1 MRGPV
6 DPVPFEHMSITGAVP
21 RKCGTCRF
29 LFEGECTR
37 AVEQVQGS
45 LALDH
50 GPCPI
55 PGDTTPTLVVA
66 GHPFGTVSIPTK
78 CRACAH
84 LVTDPIRGFTC
95 GYERERWGAC
105 PRTLDWGDWSPE
117 LPNVGLA
124 SRRPVSTALLR
135 AVAAGHEVQAI
146 KAFRADFPEA
156 TIAEARHAFAE
167 LAERL
172 RKAR

>member
-1 MRGPV
+1 MA
-6 DPVPFEHMSITGAVP
+6 ITGAVP
-21 RKCGTCRF
+21 RKCGDCRF

-37 AVEQVQGS
+37 ATDQVQGY

-55 PGDTTPTLVVA
+55 PGNPTPTLVVTDP
-66 GHPFGTVSIPTK
+66 PFGTVSIPTK
-78 CRACAH
+78 CRTCAH
-84 LVTDPIRGFTC
+84 LQTDPIRGFTC
-95 GYERERWGAC
+95 GYERERWGAY

-124 SRRPVSTALLR
+124 SGRPVSPAVLR
-135 AVAAGHEVQAI
+135 AAAAGHEVQAI
-146 KAFRADFPEA
+146 NAFRADFPEA

-167 LAERL
+167 LVRKL
-172 RKAR
+172 RTAR